1 MNPKWLIE
9 DFTQDSWYRDLIKE
23 VKKQGMECIVL
34 DITNHFDLKPGL
46 IKNRETDLGF
56 PIPDFVIFQ
65 GSIQLFRKLKK
76 ELPAYPLGWMTD
88 PSYLCSRYYPH
99 FQKYLF
105 NDRHVFTTVANLIHN
120 KFWFYGQ
127 FGKEA
132 VIYVRPDGGD
142 KAFAGRLLDL
152 QEFDKFWENDVLSNC
167 QKDSMLM
174 VSTPKNIRGE
184 WRYICTYKKEI
195 IGTSLYRYQDQQTY
209 IPSAPEKATALCN
222 TILELGWYPDPVF
235 TIDICED
242 MDGNYWLLEINSF
255 TSAGTY
261 AADKSKIVSKVT
273 EIATEQYNELL
284 EKARKLRK

>member
-1 MNPKWLIE
+1 MTPKWLIE
-9 DFTQDSWYRDLIKE
+9 NFLEHESWYRDLAKE

-46 IKNRETDLGF
+46 IGNNEC
-56 PIPDFVIFQ
+56 VVFQ

-76 ELPAYPLGWMTD
+76 ELTGAMPLGWMTD
-88 PSYLCSRYYPH
+88 PHYLCSGYYPR

-132 VIYVRPDGGD
+132 VIYVRPDAGD
-142 KAFAGRLLDL
+142 KAFSGRLLDL
-152 QEFDKFWENDVLSNC
+152 QDFDKFWENDTLSNC
-167 QKDSMLM
+167 QPDSMLV
-174 VSTPKNIRGE
+174 VSTPKNIVGE
-184 WRYICTYKKEI
+184 WRFICTKQNEI
-195 IGTSLYRYQDQQTY
+195 IGVSTYRYQGQSTY
-209 IPSAPEKATALCN
+209 IPSAPENATKLCN

-242 MDGNYWLLEINSF
+242 SDGNYWLLEINSF

-261 AADKSKIVSKVT
+261 AAKKDLLVKRVS
-273 EIATEQYNELL
+273 EIAVEEYNTQ
-284 EKARKLRK
+284 KATGTP